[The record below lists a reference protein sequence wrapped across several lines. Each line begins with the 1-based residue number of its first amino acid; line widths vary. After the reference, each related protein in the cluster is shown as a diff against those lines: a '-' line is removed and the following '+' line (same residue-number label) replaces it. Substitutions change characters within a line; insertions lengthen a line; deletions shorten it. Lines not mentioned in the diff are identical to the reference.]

1 MLTEEKLLDA
11 REEIIH
17 MQNKQEKLFFELFD
31 SIPKNKRE
39 KYEDLEGQLTDF
51 LFNNIYH
58 SKKNIGEFIN
68 SLYSKEILLENE

>member
-1 MLTEEKLLDA
+1 MLTEENLF
-11 REEIIH
+11 EIRDKIIR

-51 LFNNIYH
+51 LFNNIYY